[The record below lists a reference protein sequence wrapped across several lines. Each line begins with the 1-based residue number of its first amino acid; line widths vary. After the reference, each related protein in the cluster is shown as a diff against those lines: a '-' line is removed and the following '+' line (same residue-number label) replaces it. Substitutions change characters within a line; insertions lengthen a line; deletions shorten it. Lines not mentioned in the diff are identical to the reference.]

1 MNGENYPLEQAIEI
15 INCNKMKCNSL
26 KNCYLGN
33 IIHTEI
39 GEKILNY
46 LNELECDLNTLYN
59 LISNSLFCFHQKL
72 KQPEYTYNN
81 ECIKLDDAN
90 KEILNFQ
97 NGNALKLVMNN
108 KKNKANGKNSK
119 KQVNKTFNNFKN
131 YSNEKRSNTING
143 NGNLWENNN
152 NNIDL
157 KSYGRLTYCRSSN
170 ENKTINNYTNIPNI
184 KKNINN
190 NKNVKTFM
198 NRHNDKENNNL
209 NNYASN
215 RVLKNNTFK
224 NNICRI
230 KNNDINNFNNIDEN
244 NINNLIKR
252 DINNNINTENNLCN
266 NNNNITNNMN
276 NDINNLIK
284 PYYSNLNNDINDENN
299 TDYNFL
305 NNNDNNYFDN
315 INKIVRKNYSS
326 YDAPRRTNIIM
337 NSKRMSK
344 YLNPNKNNFNKIIS
358 EIQKDKKDKKN
369 RINNILGAIS
379 GNENKLFALK
389 KEFGNNIEYQLLNGD
404 INELYLEKIEN
415 FLINMDRRGPL
426 VPLSKRYQIEH
437 RARSNSAFRRKRNIK
452 NNDNKSG
459 RTIKKKYSIQNI
471 KTKNS
476 RNGWNKRKDLLN
488 KRWNYFYK

>member
-15 INCNKMKCNSL
+15 INCNQMKCNSL

-33 IIHTEI
+33 IINTQI

-46 LNELECDLNTLYN
+46 LNELECDLNILCN
-59 LISNSLFCFHQKL
+59 LISNFQFCFHQNL

-81 ECIKLDDAN
+81 ECITLDDAN
-90 KEILNFQ
+90 NEIFNFK
-97 NGNALKLVMNN
+97 NGNALKQVMNN
-108 KKNKANGKNSK
+108 KKNKANGKNSRK
-119 KQVNKTFNNFKN
+119 KVNKTFNIFKKDTN
-131 YSNEKRSNTING
+131 DKRYNTING
-143 NGNLWENNN
+143 YGNLWENSHNN
-152 NNIDL
+152 CDL

-170 ENKTINNYTNIPNI
+170 ENKTINNYSNIPNI
-184 KKNINN
+184 KKNIIN

-198 NRHNDKENNNL
+198 NRHNDKDTNNL
-209 NNYASN
+209 N
-215 RVLKNNTFK
+215 RDMKKNSCK

-244 NINNLIKR
+244 YIKNLIKNDR
-252 DINNNINTENNLCN
+252 NININSENNLCN
-266 NNNNITNNMN
+266 NNNLSINMN
-276 NDINNLIK
+276 DDINNLK
-284 PYYSNLNNDINDENN
+284 NPYYSNLDNNINDENN
-299 TDYNFL
+299 TDLNFL
-305 NNNDNNYFDN
+305 NNNENNYFDN
-315 INKIVRKNYSS
+315 MNKIVRKNYSS
-326 YDAPRRTNIIM
+326 YEAPRRTNIIM

-344 YLNPNKNNFNKIIS
+344 YLNPNNFNKIIS

-404 INELYLEKIEN
+404 INDIYLEKIEN

>member
-1 MNGENYPLEQAIEI
+1 MY
-15 INCNKMKCNSL
+15 
-26 KNCYLGN
+26 
-33 IIHTEI
+33 
-39 GEKILNY
+39 
-46 LNELECDLNTLYN
+46 
-59 LISNSLFCFHQKL
+59 
-72 KQPEYTYNN
+72 
-81 ECIKLDDAN
+81 
-90 KEILNFQ
+90 
-97 NGNALKLVMNN
+97 
-108 KKNKANGKNSK
+108 
-119 KQVNKTFNNFKN
+119 
-131 YSNEKRSNTING
+131 
-143 NGNLWENNN
+143 
-152 NNIDL
+152 
-157 KSYGRLTYCRSSN
+157 
-170 ENKTINNYTNIPNI
+170 
-184 KKNINN
+184 
-190 NKNVKTFM
+190 
-198 NRHNDKENNNL
+198 RHNDKDTNNL
-209 NNYASN
+209 N
-215 RVLKNNTFK
+215 RDMKKNSCK

-244 NINNLIKR
+244 NINNPINR

-266 NNNNITNNMN
+266 NNNNIINNMN

-284 PYYSNLNNDINDENN
+284 PYYSNFDNNINDENN
-299 TDYNFL
+299 TDFNFL

-315 INKIVRKNYSS
+315 MNKIVRKNYSS

-404 INELYLEKIEN
+404 INDIYLDKIEK
-415 FLINMDRRGPL
+415 FLITMDRRGPL

-459 RTIKKKYSIQNI
+459 RTIKKKFSIQNM

-476 RNGWNKRKDLLN
+476 KKGLSTRKDLFN

>member
-1 MNGENYPLEQAIEI
+1 MNGENYPLEKALQI

-26 KNCYLGN
+26 KNSYLGN

-46 LNELECDLNTLYN
+46 LNELDCDLNILCN
-59 LISNSLFCFHQKL
+59 LISNFQFCFQQNL
-72 KQPEYTYNN
+72 KQPENTYNN
-81 ECIKLDDAN
+81 ECITLDDAN
-90 KEILNFQ
+90 NEIFNFK
-97 NGNALKLVMNN
+97 NGNALKQVMNN

-119 KQVNKTFNNFKN
+119 NQVNKTFNNFKN
-131 YSNEKRSNTING
+131 DTNDKRCNTING
-143 NGNLWENNN
+143 YGNYCEDINNN
-152 NNIDL
+152 CDL

-170 ENKTINNYTNIPNI
+170 GNKTYNNYLNIPNI
-184 KKNINN
+184 KKNISN

-198 NRHNDKENNNL
+198 NRHNNKEDNNL
-209 NNYASN
+209 NNYNKN
-215 RVLKNNTFK
+215 RVMKNNTCK

-230 KNNDINNFNNIDEN
+230 KNNDINNLNNIDEN
-244 NINNLIKR
+244 NINNLINSDR
-252 DINNNINTENNLCN
+252 NSIINSENNLCN
-266 NNNNITNNMN
+266 NNNNINNNMN
-276 NDINNLIK
+276 DDINNLIK
-284 PYYSNLNNDINDENN
+284 PYYSNLDDNINDENN
-299 TDYNFL
+299 TDLNVL
-305 NNNDNNYFDN
+305 NNNDNMD
-315 INKIVRKNYSS
+315 KIVRKNYSS

-344 YLNPNKNNFNKIIS
+344 YLNPNNFNKIIS
-358 EIQKDKKDKKN
+358 EIQKDQKDKKN

-404 INELYLEKIEN
+404 INDIYLDKIEK
-415 FLINMDRRGPL
+415 FLITMDRRGPL

-476 RNGWNKRKDLLN
+476 KKGWNTRKDLFN

>member
-1 MNGENYPLEQAIEI
+1 MNGENYPLEQALQI

-46 LNELECDLNTLYN
+46 LKELECDLNILCN
-59 LISNSLFCFHQKL
+59 LISNFQFCFHQNL

-81 ECIKLDDAN
+81 ECTRLDDAN
-90 KEILNFQ
+90 NELFNFN

-108 KKNKANGKNSK
+108 KKNKANGKNIK
-119 KQVNKTFNNFKN
+119 NQVNKTFNNFKN
-131 YSNEKRSNTING
+131 DTNDKRCNTING
-143 NGNLWENNN
+143 YGNFCENSNNN
-152 NNIDL
+152 CDL

-170 ENKTINNYTNIPNI
+170 GNKTINNYSNIPNI
-184 KKNINN
+184 KKNISNH
-190 NKNVKTFM
+190 KNIKTFI

-209 NNYASN
+209 YNYNKN
-215 RVLKNNTFK
+215 RVMNNNSCR

-244 NINNLIKR
+244 NIKNLTNSDRNNIINSENNLC
-252 DINNNINTENNLCN
+252 INNNIN
-266 NNNNITNNMN
+266 NNMN
-276 NDINNLIK
+276 YEINNLIN
-284 PYYSNLNNDINDENN
+284 PYYSNLDNNINNENN
-299 TDYNFL
+299 IDLDFL
-305 NNNDNNYFDN
+305 NDNDNM
-315 INKIVRKNYSS
+315 NKIVRKNYSS

-344 YLNPNKNNFNKIIS
+344 YLNPNNFNKIIS

-379 GNENKLFALK
+379 GNENKLYALK

-404 INELYLEKIEN
+404 INDIYLDKIEN
-415 FLINMDRRGPL
+415 FLITMDRRGPL

-452 NNDNKSG
+452 NNDNNSG
-459 RTIKKKYSIQNI
+459 KTIKKKFSSQNI
-471 KTKNS
+471 KTKN
-476 RNGWNKRKDLLN
+476 RKNGWSTRKDLYN